1 MGWLGGAACLLLAIT
16 GKGALF
22 YSLSFLYVFDPRS
35 LLIKE
40 QAREVFGTKYKI
52 INFLGHALAVRT
64 RLGGEVSIRAAVGQ

>member
-16 GKGALF
+16 GKGVLF

-52 INFLGHALAVRT
+52 TIFLGHALAVGT
-64 RLGGEVSIRAAVGQ
+64 RLGGEVSLSSAVGQ